1 MRPSLVRLFPFNA
14 NIVSLCAACS
24 GRSMVYSSRKR
35 PRKIQGL
42 LVNLVVAVFAF
53 YAGLTLGT
61 ATATNHHH
69 AMAMATS
76 LAAACPSEEEI
87 QLRIRTQVQQVLQ
100 KEFQSKIQ
108 TKTVE
113 EGPLQANTNP
123 RFPAAISDI
132 AQGMARVDRDDFAS
146 FFNLGVP
153 LDPSSAHNTDVLL
166 LYQSTGAVPPLLTA
180 QATSSVSPPRAQT
193 ASEATQNC
201 DFMNLVF
208 TDHNPGSRR
217 QCWAIMGQY
226 EAFHVQKYMRI
237 GDNGPLDPTLPLRPV
252 NRGQQANGRKSL
264 KTPSLHTSQQY
275 WVVLEKYLSNLPKV
289 LEQLKP
295 IAKAASGSS
304 RNLIVMVCNLGQA
317 ELLLT

>member
-1 MRPSLVRLFPFNA
+1 MFENVEVTNNDIFDHTDVAGTTFTKSQQLNGTEGSHVGSVIAIPVGKGDEINA
-14 NIVSLCAACS
+14 S
-24 GRSMVYSSRKR
+24 VYAKYVEVTNN
-35 PRKIQGL
+35 QA
-42 LVNLVVAVFAF
+42 N
-53 YAGLTLGT
+53 
-61 ATATNHHH
+61 AT
-69 AMAMATS
+69 TS